1 MVWPVKELA
10 QWKPHLAR
18 CGCAASPATPR
29 NQAAGRP
36 FLVLALRLLGSGGM
50 PADPL
55 PAGREHKAKST
66 ARQALLFVVSRNAL
80 DHYER
85 FKGIFADAAG
95 VTVVLDRRWGKRR
108 KTPDARNPERR
119 RVDRRSR
126 PGIDERLG
134 WQGWAMVRLELTVDT
149 KTRK

>member
-1 MVWPVKELA
+1 
-10 QWKPHLAR
+10 
-18 CGCAASPATPR
+18 
-29 NQAAGRP
+29 
-36 FLVLALRLLGSGGM
+36 M

-55 PAGREHKAKST
+55 PARREHKAKST

-85 FKGIFADAAG
+85 FKAIFADAAG
-95 VTVVLDRRWGKRR
+95 VTVVLDRRWGNRR

-126 PGIDERLG
+126 PGIEERLS
-134 WQGWAMVRLELTVDT
+134 WQGWAMVRLELAVDT

>member
-1 MVWPVKELA
+1 
-10 QWKPHLAR
+10 
-18 CGCAASPATPR
+18 
-29 NQAAGRP
+29 
-36 FLVLALRLLGSGGM
+36 M

-55 PAGREHKAKST
+55 QAGREHKAKST

-95 VTVVLDRRWGKRR
+95 VTVVLDRRWGNRR
-108 KTPDARNPERR
+108 KTPGARNPERR
-119 RVDRRSR
+119 RADRRSR

-134 WQGWAMVRLELTVDT
+134 GQGWATGRLGLTLAT
-149 KTRK
+149 ETRKS

>member
-1 MVWPVKELA
+1 M
-10 QWKPHLAR
+10 
-18 CGCAASPATPR
+18 
-29 NQAAGRP
+29 
-36 FLVLALRLLGSGGM
+36 LALRLLGSGGM

-55 PAGREHKAKST
+55 QAGREHKAKST